1 MKIILALVAS
11 LFLIAACNEDK
22 EAVAQEVTIEDLAPL
37 PNKTP
42 KLGLTLGTR
51 YVFNADDGTN
61 NKMRMFIEK
70 RFLENNTIEIAW
82 TRTVGRSLNFFRY
95 DTVEG
100 VNYRDTGDIFLEYS
114 RSF

>member
-61 NKMRMFIEK
+61 NK
-70 RFLENNTIEIAW
+70 
-82 TRTVGRSLNFFRY
+82 
-95 DTVEG
+95 
-100 VNYRDTGDIFLEYS
+100 
-114 RSF
+114 